1 MAIRREIA
9 EALAKE
15 GRVERIILSVT
26 HSRAMNADLQDLA
39 QIVYLAI
46 LEYDEDKIK
55 DLWES
60 NAMDFFIVRL
70 VMNQYRSS
78 HSPFRDAITRF
89 RSITEDIR
97 EFQLQLQEG
106 TR

>member
-1 MAIRREIA
+1 MATRREIA

-70 VMNQYRSS
+70 VMNQYRSR